1 MYKVNMASMHALK
14 GMPRNF
20 TPRKEE
26 RLGLT
31 MEEEEKKKII
41 EAAVCPF
48 CACLCDDVVISVDV
62 AGNKIKEI
70 RNACKFGVEKFLSAE
85 KTERRLKKPRVDGKE
100 TDYERAIGKAV
111 DILREAKKPLVY
123 GLSNSCYNAQR
134 VALEIAK
141 HKKGV
146 YDVTESICHNLLYP
160 ELKKGNNPFY
170 YALLD
175 EIRDN
180 ANVVIYWGSN
190 PIESHPRH
198 LSRFAVYPIGRYAM
212 KGVLDREMIAI
223 DVVDSELNK
232 ISRWFLRVKPGED
245 AKIAEIMKR
254 LVNGETNGLGE
265 LVKDGID
272 FDTVRKIT
280 DRLKKAFYGV
290 IFVGVG
296 VFSSE
301 NASKKVEAILALV
314 DALNKEGV
322 KFVLFPMKGHFN
334 VMGAVQLLLRET
346 GYPFGV
352 DFSRD
357 SDNIFVPGKTT
368 VLDVIERGAVD
379 AALIVGTDPFSSFP
393 CDKARKLC
401 DMPLILIDPFESLTT
416 QFASVVFPTAITGVE
431 TDAIAYRMDGLPLKL
446 DKIVDCEYP
455 SDEVILERIYEGL
468 VGSL

>member
-1 MYKVNMASMHALK
+1 MYKVNMASMHTLK

-31 MEEEEKKKII
+31 MEEEEKKKIL

-85 KTERRLKKPRVDGKE
+85 KTERRLKKPRVNGKE
-100 TDYERAIGKAV
+100 TDYERAIGEAV
-111 DILREAKKPLVY
+111 DILRNAKKPLIY

-198 LSRFAVYPIGRYAM
+198 LSKFAVYPIGRYAL

-232 ISRWFLRVKPGED
+232 ISRWFLRVKPGTGED

-254 LVNGETNGLGE
+254 LVKGETNGLRE
-265 LVKDGID
+265 LVEDEID
-272 FDTVRKIT
+272 FDTIVKLT

-290 IFVGVG
+290 IFVGLG

-301 NASKKVEAILALV
+301 NASKKVEAVLALV
-314 DALNKEGV
+314 DAFNKEGV

-357 SDNIFVPGKTT
+357 KIFEPGRTT

-379 AALIVGTDPFSSFP
+379 AALIVGADPFSSFP
-393 CDKARKLC
+393 KDTARKLC
-401 DMPLILIDPFESLTT
+401 DMPLIVIDPFETPTT
-416 QFASVVFPTAITGVE
+416 QFASVVFPTAIAGVE

-455 SDEVILERIYEGL
+455 SDKEILERIYEGL
-468 VGSL
+468 VFS